1 MQMASVAA
9 AVASGRWRAPAL
21 VSQPKPSS
29 PKVKAI
35 DPAVLAELRAFMAS
49 VPQQGGTAAGAGLP
63 PGTLGKTGTAEF
75 GSGNPPKT
83 HAWFVGYRGNVAFA
97 VVVEGGGV
105 GGRVAAPL
113 AAKFLNALG

>member
-1 MQMASVAA
+1 
-9 AVASGRWRAPAL
+9 L
-21 VSQPKPSS
+21 VSQPKPTS